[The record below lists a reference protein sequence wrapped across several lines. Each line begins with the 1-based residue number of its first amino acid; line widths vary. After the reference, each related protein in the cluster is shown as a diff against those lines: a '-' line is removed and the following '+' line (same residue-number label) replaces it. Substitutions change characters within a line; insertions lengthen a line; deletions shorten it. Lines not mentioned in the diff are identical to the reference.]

1 MFRFLK
7 VRAVV
12 FLISPPLKF
21 VSSLFDRLKDCVP
34 FDVDVAAEL
43 FNRGDFGLRLSYHLL
58 MRWLVI
64 FFAAATQQVLRL
76 AVEIVLCF
84 GLVAAVALCA
94 PCKVVILTLTAN
106 PATIWKLKIAICFW
120 PNLTFL
126 FILGPLG
133 ATGVLTL
140 LGDRVHFHFFWRHI
154 SRLIELWGLRH
165 EESSV
170 KDVFFV
176 LRKVLAFAR
185 LKDRMILLWRISI
198 NAELATTRSFQ
209 S

>member
-1 MFRFLK
+1 MFRLLQ

-12 FLISPPLKF
+12 FLISPLLQF

-43 FNRGDFGLRLSYHLL
+43 FNRGDFSFRLSYHLL

-64 FFAAATQQVLRL
+64 LLTAATQQVLRL

-84 GLVAAVALCA
+84 GLVAAVAFCA
-94 PCKVVILTLTAN
+94 PCKVIILTLTAN

-120 PNLTFL
+120 PNLTFM

-133 ATGVLTL
+133 ATDVLSL
-140 LGDRVHFHFFWRHI
+140 LGDWFSFYLFMRYI
-154 SRLIELWGLRH
+154 SSLLELWGLWH

-170 KDVFFV
+170 EDVFFV
-176 LRKVLAFAR
+176 LRKVLAFAW
-185 LKDRMILLWRISI
+185 LKDRMILLWRIII